1 MENKIKTLT
10 VMFFFLFAFFTF
22 AQEKENIENRYV
34 KNEYR
39 IKMRD
44 GVKLYTAVFSPK
56 DTTEDHPLIIWRT
69 PYSCAPYG
77 KDKFSRYVKI
87 YKHFT
92 DENYII
98 VLQDVR
104 GRFMSEGKFV
114 DMRPFIPDKKDSTDV
129 DEASDAYDTVEW
141 LVNNIPHNNGRVGV
155 WGISY
160 PGFYAAMAAMSGHP
174 AIKAVSPQAP
184 ISDWFIGDDMHHN
197 GAFSLMMAFNFFKV
211 FGIKRDSL
219 TTKWPKPV
227 RYPSPDAYTFFLNM
241 GPVKNANKLY
251 LKNRI
256 EFWNQA
262 MENGTYNEFW
272 QAKSTLQHFHNVKPA
287 VMTVGGWFD
296 GEDLFGA
303 LHTYAEIEMKN
314 PGSFNILVMGPWP
327 HGAWGRGNVSSF
339 GDMEFGQNTS
349 EFYRKNVELPF
360 FNYFLKGK
368 GELNLPEALIFE
380 TGNNKWHK
388 FDKWPPDNTTE
399 QKFYFGSNSNLS
411 ATLPLHDSLK
421 YDEFVSDPMHPVPYT
436 SAILDSRRF
445 YNRTYVV
452 EDQRFASTRT
462 DVLTYQTDTL
472 DNNFTIAGPVN
483 VELFVST
490 SGTDAD
496 WVVKVIDVFPGYEK
510 DKTINNKTVEMGN
523 YEMLVRADIMRGKFR
538 NSYEKPEPFTPG
550 KVTKV
555 SFTLP
560 DVMHTFKKGHRIMV
574 QVQSSW
580 FPVFDRNPQTFTD
593 IYNASEKDFHKAVH
607 RVYHTGKY
615 PSAII
620 FNVFNEE
627 E

>member
-1 MENKIKTLT
+1 MNKIKIYFALILISLS
-10 VMFFFLFAFFTF
+10 VLFA
-22 AQEKENIENRYV
+22 QNDEGIENRYE

-44 GVKLYTAVFSPK
+44 GVRLYTAVFSPK
-56 DTTEDHPLIIWRT
+56 DTTENHPIIIWRT

-77 KDKFSRYVKI
+77 KNKFSRYAKI

-92 DENYII
+92 NENYII

-114 DMRPFIPDKKDSTDV
+114 DMRPFIPDKKDSTDI
-129 DEASDAYDTVEW
+129 DEASDTYDTVEW
-141 LVNNIPHNNGRVGV
+141 LINNIPHNNGRVGV

-211 FGIKRDSL
+211 FGLPRDSL
-219 TTKWPKPV
+219 TTKWPRPV
-227 RYPSPDAYTFFLNM
+227 QYPSPDAYTFFLNM

-251 LKNRI
+251 LKNKI

-262 MENGTYNEFW
+262 TANGIYNEFW
-272 QAKSTLQHFHNVKPA
+272 QAKSTLQHFYNVKPA

-303 LHTYAEIEMKN
+303 LHTYEEIEKKN
-314 PGSFNILVMGPWP
+314 PGIFNILVMGPWP

-339 GDMEFGQNTS
+339 GEMEFGQNTS

-360 FNYFLKGK
+360 FNYFLKDKGK
-368 GELNLPEALIFE
+368 LNLPEALIFE

-388 FDKWPPDNTTE
+388 FDKWPPENVTERTLFFDDNSGLE
-399 QKFYFGSNSNLS
+399 F
-411 ATLPLHDSLK
+411 TLPAENRIDF
-421 YDEFVSDPMHPVPYT
+421 DEFISDPMHPVPYT
-436 SAILDSRRF
+436 SAVLDSRKF

-462 DVLTYQTDTL
+462 DVLSYETDTL
-472 DNNFTIAGPVN
+472 ESDITIAGPIYAD
-483 VELFVST
+483 LYVST

-496 WVVKVIDVFPGYEK
+496 WIVKVIDVFPEYEK
-510 DKTINNKTVEMGN
+510 DKKKNNKTVEMGN
-523 YEMLVRADIMRGKFR
+523 YQMLIRAEIMRGKFR
-538 NSYEKPEPFTPG
+538 NSFENPEPFEPG
-550 KVTKV
+550 KITKV
-555 SFTLP
+555 SFVLP
-560 DVMHTFKKGHRIMV
+560 DVMHTFKKGHKIMV

-580 FPVFDRNPQTFTD
+580 FPLFDRNPQTFTD
-593 IYNASEKDFHKAVH
+593 IYNADERDFRKAVH
-607 RVYHTGKY
+607 RVYHTEKY
-615 PSAII
+615 PSSVT
-620 FNVFNEE
+620 FNFYEKQD
-627 E
+627 

>member
-1 MENKIKTLT
+1 MNKFKNLAVLI
-10 VMFFFLFAFFTF
+10 FFVFAFSLF
-22 AQEKENIENRYV
+22 AQETKSIENRYV

-56 DTTEDHPLIIWRT
+56 DTTENHPIIIWRT

-77 KDKFSRYVKI
+77 KNKFSRYAKI

-92 DENYII
+92 NENYII

-114 DMRPFIPDKKDSTDV
+114 DMRPFIPEKKDSTDI
-129 DEASDAYDTVEW
+129 DEASDTYDTVEW
-141 LVNNIPHNNGRVGV
+141 LINNIPHNNGRVGV

-184 ISDWFIGDDMHHN
+184 ISDWFLGDDMHHN

-211 FGIKRDSL
+211 FGIQRDSL
-219 TTKWPKPV
+219 TTKWPKPI
-227 RYPSPDAYTFFLNM
+227 RYPSPDAYTFFMNM
-241 GPVKNANKLY
+241 GPIKNANEFY

-262 MENGTYNEFW
+262 MENGIYNEFW
-272 QAKSTLQHFHNVKPA
+272 QAKSTLQHFYNVKPA

-303 LHTYAEIEMKN
+303 LHTYAEIEKKN
-314 PGSFNILVMGPWP
+314 PDTFNILVMGPWP

-388 FDKWPPDNTTE
+388 FDKWPPENTTITKLFFDDNE
-399 QKFYFGSNSNLS
+399 KLRF
-411 ATLPLHDSLK
+411 TLPERNNKSF
-421 YDEFVSDPMHPVPYT
+421 DEFISDPMRPVPYT
-436 SAILDSRRF
+436 AAVLDSRRF

-462 DVLTYQTDTL
+462 DVLVYETDTL
-472 DNNFTIAGPVN
+472 DNDLTIAGPIN
-483 VELFVST
+483 VELYVST

-496 WVVKVIDVFPGYEK
+496 WIVKVIDVFPEYEK
-510 DKTINNKTVEMGN
+510 DKKKDNKTIEMGN
-523 YEMLVRADIMRGKFR
+523 YEMLVRAEIMRGKFR
-538 NSYEKPEPFTPG
+538 NSYENPEPFTPG
-550 KVTKV
+550 EITKV
-555 SFTLP
+555 AFTLP

-580 FPVFDRNPQTFTD
+580 FPLFDRNPQIFTD
-593 IYNASEKDFHKAVH
+593 IYNADEKDFRKAVH
-607 RVYHTGKY
+607 RVYHTEKY
-615 PSAII
+615 PSAVI
-620 FNVFNEE
+620 FNIFEKQE
-627 E
+627 

>member
-1 MENKIKTLT
+1 MHKFIKYLPVFIVLITGFIL
-10 VMFFFLFAFFTF
+10 
-22 AQEKENIENRYV
+22 AQEPGSIEERYV

-56 DTTEDHPLIIWRT
+56 DTTEEHPILIWRT

-77 KDKFSRYVKI
+77 KNKFSRYAKI

-114 DMRPFIPDKKDSTDV
+114 DMRPYIPDKKDSTDV
-129 DEASDAYDTVEW
+129 DEASDTYDTVEW
-141 LVNNIPHNNGRVGV
+141 LIHNIPHNNGKVGV

-160 PGFYAAMAAMSGHP
+160 PGFYAAMAAMSGHS

-211 FGIKRDSL
+211 FGLPRDSL

-241 GPVKNANKLY
+241 GPVKNANERY
-251 LKNRI
+251 LKNKV

-262 MENGTYNEFW
+262 MANGTYNEFW
-272 QAKSTLQHFHNVKPA
+272 QAKSTLSHFQNVKPA

-303 LHTYAEIEMKN
+303 LHTYSEIEKKN
-314 PGSFNILVMGPWP
+314 PGTFNILVMGPWP
-327 HGAWGRGNVSSF
+327 HGAWGRGNVSAF

-349 EFYRKNVELPF
+349 EFYRQNVELPF

-368 GELNLPEALIFE
+368 GELNLPEALVFE
-380 TGNNKWHK
+380 TGNNRWRK
-388 FDKWPPDNTTE
+388 FNKWPPE
-399 QKFYFGSNSNLS
+399 NSAVKKIFLNGNSKLS
-411 ATLPLHDSLK
+411 FSPPVNGNIE

-436 SAILDSRRF
+436 SEVLDSRRF
-445 YNRTYVV
+445 YNRTYMV

-462 DVLTYQTDTL
+462 DVLVYQSDSL
-472 DNNFTIAGPVN
+472 QSDFTVAGPVN
-483 VELFVST
+483 IDLYVST

-496 WVVKVIDVFPGYEK
+496 WVVKVIDVFPAYEK
-510 DKTINNKTVEMGN
+510 DKIKDKSVVEMGN
-523 YEMLVRADIMRGKFR
+523 YQMLIRGDIMRGKFR
-538 NSYEKPEPFTPG
+538 NSYENPEPFVPG
-550 KVTKV
+550 KITEV
-555 SFTLP
+555 SFTLT
-560 DVMHTFKKGHRIMV
+560 DVMHTFKKGHKIMV
-574 QVQSSW
+574 QIQSSW
-580 FPVFDRNPQTFTD
+580 FPLFDRNPQTFTD
-593 IYNASEKDFHKAVH
+593 IYNADKNDFKKAVH
-607 RVYHTGKY
+607 KVYHTEKY
-615 PSAII
+615 PSSII
-620 FNVFNEE
+620 FNVME
-627 E
+627 

>member
-1 MENKIKTLT
+1 MKRKIVKVLALII
-10 VMFFFLFAFFTF
+10 LFTGSIYP
-22 AQEKENIENRYV
+22 QDQGGVEDRYV

-39 IKMRD
+39 IRMRD
-44 GVKLYTAVFSPK
+44 GIKLYTAVFSPK
-56 DTTEDHPLIIWRT
+56 DTTEEHPILIWRT

-77 KDKFSRYVKI
+77 KNKFSRYAKI

-98 VLQDVR
+98 VHQDVR

-129 DEASDAYDTVEW
+129 DEASDTYDTVEW
-141 LVNNIPHNNGRVGV
+141 LINNIPHNNGRVGV

-160 PGFYAAMAAMSGHP
+160 PGFYAAMAAMANHP

-211 FGIKRDSL
+211 FGIPRDSL

-227 RYPSPDAYTFFLNM
+227 RYPSPDAYTFFLDM
-241 GPVKNANKLY
+241 GPLKNANKLY
-251 LKNRI
+251 LNNRI

-262 MENGTYNEFW
+262 MANGTYNDFW

-303 LHTYAEIEMKN
+303 LHTYSEIEKKN
-314 PGSFNILVMGPWP
+314 PGTFNILVMGPWP
-327 HGAWGRGNVSSF
+327 HGAWGRGNVSEF

-349 EFYRKNVELPF
+349 EFYRQNVELPF

-388 FDKWPPDNTTE
+388 FEKWPPENSVPE
-399 QKFYFGSNSNLS
+399 KLYFDDGAKLVFNSPEKS
-411 ATLPLHDSLK
+411 EID
-421 YDEFVSDPMHPVPYT
+421 YDEFISNPFKPVPYT
-436 SAILDSRRF
+436 SEILDSRKF
-445 YNRTYVV
+445 YNRTYMV
-452 EDQRFASTRT
+452 EDQRFAFTRT
-462 DVLTYQTDTL
+462 DVLSYQTGILDT
-472 DNNFTIAGPVN
+472 DVTVAGPVKAD
-483 VELFVST
+483 LFVST

-496 WVVKVIDVFPGYEK
+496 WVVKLIDVFPKDEK
-510 DKTINNKTVEMGN
+510 DKSKNGKTVEMGN
-523 YEMLVRADIMRGKFR
+523 YQMLIRGDIMRGKFR
-538 NSYEKPEPFTPG
+538 NSYENPEPFVPG
-550 KVTKV
+550 KVTEV

-560 DVMHTFKKGHRIMV
+560 DVMHTFKKGHKIMV
-574 QVQSSW
+574 QIQSSW
-580 FPVFDRNPQTFTD
+580 FPLFDRNPQTFTD
-593 IYNASEKDFHKAVH
+593 IYNAEEEDFKSAVH
-607 RVYHTGKY
+607 RVYHSEEY
-615 PSAII
+615 PSSVII
-620 FNVFNEE
+620 NVMK
-627 E
+627 